1 MARPQPMFSMPI
13 TILLADANKSYREIT
28 RKMLKFYDANFI
40 IDDCASI
47 QDCLKKS
54 ASRAYDIIIINEK
67 LEDGDC
73 FALLNA
79 LKHAEIAAQTLLLF
93 EAGHEEAAMQAR
105 DLGETDYLVKS
116 RGYLSALPF
125 TVKQILER
133 KTHREIEEELENVG
147 PQKPLRQCGYFIL
160 NHHGKFLSANPGME
174 SISGYSEDEL
184 LELSL
189 LDLLPKGK
197 EWELFEWLKKIEK
210 NGHEKPFTTE
220 FHAKFGSQFP
230 VNLRLTPV
238 RDSSEQLKSYRG
250 ELEEAL
256 ESEIAE
262 SEPSDESQPRL
273 SMIEQLWELA
283 RTSREEPM
291 PKLLG
296 GLAQLSC
303 RIFQFQ
309 RATIAVLDKSKHAY
323 IKVAMIG
330 YSLPLEAEKRRLEV
344 PKDVIDRLFA
354 KKFRIKVL
362 YYNQDNRATN
372 EVISPIV
379 PDRRSQSRRP
389 IEQWH
394 QRDVVLLN
402 LADSELNCYGYISL
416 DDPADSFSPNRDF
429 FHCLEI
435 FSRLASMVVENHVHF
450 MDQDQRNRRLT
461 QVLVTSNIF
470 KLYLGMQDLLK
481 EIVWS
486 VKFSLD
492 FNLVA
497 LLLVGQKSGRAEV
510 KAVAC
515 DDKIVSQQLLSVS
528 MDVDDF
534 VALIQSEN
542 KIGKSYL
549 IKEYQDAL
557 QPIKRIYYNRPLP
570 SRQEDAWP
578 VDAAIVVPLKSR
590 FGRIMGAILVDDPA
604 DLTMPDPEHIHILE
618 ILANQISVAIEN
630 RIMYVE
636 AKRQQKIEQT
646 YKQRI
651 NNKSAND
658 YRNNA
663 SEQYDRRSFWSRLF
677 KEA

>member
-1 MARPQPMFSMPI
+1 MARQQPLFSMPV
-13 TILLADANKSYREIT
+13 TILLADANKSYRGIT

-40 IDDCASI
+40 VDDCSSI
-47 QDCLKKS
+47 QECLKK
-54 ASRAYDIIIINEK
+54 ATSRAYDIIIINEK

-73 FALLNA
+73 FALLSA
-79 LKHAEIAAQTLLLF
+79 LKHEESSVQTLLLF
-93 EAGHEEAAMQAR
+93 EDGHEDAAMQAR
-105 DLGETDYLVKS
+105 ELGETDYLIKS

-125 TVKQILER
+125 TVKQILE
-133 KTHREIEEELENVG
+133 KNTHSDIEEELENVG

-174 SISGYSEDEL
+174 SICGYSEDEL

-210 NGHEKPFTTE
+210 NGYEKPFTTE
-220 FHAKFGSQFP
+220 FHGKFGSQFP

-250 ELEEAL
+250 ELEEAM
-256 ESEIAE
+256 EDEIAE
-262 SEPSDESQPRL
+262 AEPSDESQQSL

-283 RTSREEPM
+283 KNSREEPM

-309 RATIAVLDKSKHAY
+309 RATIAVLDKSKQAY

-354 KKFRIKVL
+354 NKHRIKVL
-362 YYNQDNRATN
+362 YYNQDNRTTDDFF
-372 EVISPIV
+372 SPIV

-394 QRDVVLLN
+394 PRDVVLLN

-416 DDPADSFSPNRDF
+416 DDPAESFSPNRDF

-435 FSRLASMVVENHVHF
+435 FGRLASMVVENHVHF
-450 MDQDQRNRRLT
+450 MDQDQRIRRLT

-470 KLYLGMQDLLK
+470 KLYLGMQDLLR

-497 LLLVGQKSGRAEV
+497 LMLVGQKSGRAEI

-515 DDKIVSQQLLSVS
+515 DDKIVSQQLLSLS
-528 MDVDDF
+528 LDIDDF

-542 KIGKSYL
+542 KVGKSYF
-549 IKEYQDAL
+549 IKQHHDAL
-557 QPIKRIYYNRPLP
+557 QPIKRLYYNRPVP
-570 SRQEDAWP
+570 SRKADDWS
-578 VDAAIVVPLKSR
+578 VDTAIVVPLKSR
-590 FGRIMGAILVDDPA
+590 HGRIMGAILVDDPA
-604 DLTMPDPEHIHILE
+604 DLAMPDPESLHILE

-636 AKRQQKIEQT
+636 AKRKQKIEQT
-646 YKQRI
+646 YKHRI
-651 NNKSAND
+651 NNNAAND
-658 YRNNA
+658 YRNAAEYN
-663 SEQYDRRSFWSRLF
+663 RRSFWTRLF